1 MIEIFLQFNNKNFF
15 DPVFYKKKIDNKIF
29 NLSSV
34 KFYQND
40 LDKIVLFGDSFML
53 GKKCGQEKSLPSLI
67 SQDPKN
73 KFSIINFG
81 QPGINAVQIF
91 RILNYILKMRRNQ
104 KV

>member
-15 DPVFYKKKIDNKIF
+15 DPVFYKKKIGNKIF

-53 GKKCGQEKSLPSLI
+53 GKNVDKKRACHL
-67 SQDPKN
+67 
-73 KFSIINFG
+73 
-81 QPGINAVQIF
+81 
-91 RILNYILKMRRNQ
+91 
-104 KV
+104 